1 MITLLLAGMCLQETK
16 AERLTAWV
24 VEAKV
29 KGKLTATFSNQDYPF
44 EYEGWTTL
52 TAAEIDELRK
62 DGKVGEELAKRVAL
76 AFAEPD
82 PAKKSDEKDPRAK
95 DPKTTDKIAA
105 VELTVKE
112 GAITGKV
119 TITREEGPG
128 TRKIVAE
135 ISGTITKEKL
145 TLKLAKPAV
154 TGTWDW
160 GGGLAELKGSLDGSE
175 GASRLRKE

>member
-24 VEAKV
+24 VETKV

-62 DGKVGEELAKRVAL
+62 DGKVGEELAKRIAL
-76 AFAEPD
+76 AFAEPE
-82 PAKKSDEKDPRAK
+82 PVKKSDKK
-95 DPKTTDKIAA
+95 DPKAEDPKTADKIAA

-112 GAITGKV
+112 TETVRIPLWASLGAVGAGV
-119 TITREEGPG
+119 
-128 TRKIVAE
+128 V
-135 ISGTITKEKL
+135 L
-145 TLKLAKPAV
+145 LAL
-154 TGTWDW
+154 GF
-160 GGGLAELKGSLDGSE
+160 
-175 GASRLRKE
+175 RQR